1 MALDKQIIREYAT
14 YANLIDVGGDNEL
27 QLYMIGIATDTDE
40 FIFRS
45 DDGYH
50 RCLDSG
56 TTALSEHSIPFI
68 NASGKV
74 VQDNTNL
81 QFNDATNV
89 LTAYELTTLSD
100 INAAGYIKRSGVD
113 DDFIRFENDKISID
127 AGGTTAFTFEDDK
140 VYTALNAGFGETAP
154 RVQLE
159 VGGKLRLMTNWFLP
173 RMTKTNT

>member
-68 NASGKV
+68 NSSGKV
-74 VQDNTNL
+74 TQDNTNL
-81 QFNDATNV
+81 QFNDGTNV
-89 LTAYELTTLSD
+89 LTTYELTTLSD
-100 INAAGYIKRSGVD
+100 INAAEYIKRSGVD

-127 AGGTTAFTFEDDK
+127 AGGTTAFTF
-140 VYTALNAGFGETAP
+140 
-154 RVQLE
+154 
-159 VGGKLRLMTNWFLP
+159 
-173 RMTKTNT
+173 